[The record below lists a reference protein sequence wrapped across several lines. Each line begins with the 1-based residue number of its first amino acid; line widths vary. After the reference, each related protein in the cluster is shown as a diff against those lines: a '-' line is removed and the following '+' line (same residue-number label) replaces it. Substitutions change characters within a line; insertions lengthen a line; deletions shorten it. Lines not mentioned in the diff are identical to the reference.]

1 MKVPITDNT
10 KELQNYCLFLFDK
23 YYEGQEVRHV
33 GITYSKLFYTDSLQ
47 LDLFSDPQKQIDE
60 ENLDKIIDKIR
71 QKYGFTS
78 IVHASSMLEG
88 ARSITRSTLVGGH
101 AGGNGGIKND

>member
-1 MKVPITDNT
+1 MKIPITDNT

-33 GITYSKLFYTDSLQ
+33 GIIYTDLLQ

-60 ENLDKIIDKIR
+60 ENLDKFIDKIR
-71 QKYGFTS
+71 QKYGFTL
-78 IVHASSMLEG
+78 IVHVSSILEG
-88 ARSITRSTLVGGH
+88 TRSITRRWSCRRQWGL
-101 AGGNGGIKND
+101 KND